1 MYFCFSFTHYVKIPI
16 FVQKRSFLTS
26 VEMTRWQRRVE
37 NPLFNFLFLFLYFFL
52 LSSCENL
59 EQKKKLVNIYSPA
72 AELSWMPK
80 DISCFLMSSSSATEL
95 CLFLPRKI
103 VGVAGGTKNT
113 RKLFVFLWHKEKK
126 EVFGPL
132 AHNNFSLSIRDKDT
146 SNILDF
152 FRD

>member
-1 MYFCFSFTHYVKIPI
+1 MNLQDC
-16 FVQKRSFLTS
+16 S
-26 VEMTRWQRRVE
+26 VFKKKEVFWQVLRWQDDKDV
-37 NPLFNFLFLFLYFFL
+37 LKIHFSTFYFFSYIFFSSAL
-52 LSSCENL
+52 VKTLS
-59 EQKKKLVNIYSPA
+59 KKKLVNIYSPA

-126 EVFGPL
+126 ESFWSSSSQQLFPF
-132 AHNNFSLSIRDKDT
+132 N
-146 SNILDF
+146 
-152 FRD
+152 

>member
-1 MYFCFSFTHYVKIPI
+1 MNLQDCSVFKKKKFFDKCWDDKMTKTCWKSTFQLFI
-16 FVQKRSFLTS
+16 SFLI
-26 VEMTRWQRRVE
+26 
-37 NPLFNFLFLFLYFFL
+37 FFSPQL
-52 LSSCENL
+52 LWKPWA
-59 EQKKKLVNIYSPA
+59 KKKLVNIYSPA

-113 RKLFVFLWHKEKK
+113 RKLFVFLWHKGKK